1 MLDRILEPEVMN
13 TRGEAVDYDAMD
25 HADVNRRFVDDLIA
39 AGLPEGDCLDLG
51 TGTAQIPIELAR
63 RTEHVRIVAVDLA
76 GQMLAVGRANVS
88 AAALTARIELQL
100 ADAKR
105 LPYPDGRFACVM
117 SNSIVHHVPRPEDA
131 LDEAIRVTVAGGLLF
146 FRDLMRPGSREQMEA
161 LVEQHAG
168 TANAHQRKMFADSLH
183 AALTLEEM
191 RQLVEH
197 LGYDAAGV
205 QATSD
210 RHWTWTARKGH

>member
-1 MLDRILEPEVMN
+1 MLDRILEPEVMD
-13 TRGEAVDYDAMD
+13 TRGEAIDYDVMD
-25 HADVNRRFVDDLIA
+25 HAEVNRRFVDDLIA

-51 TGTAQIPIELAR
+51 TGTAQIPIELAK
-63 RTEHVRIVAVDLA
+63 RTQNVRIWAVDLA

-105 LPYPDGRFACVM
+105 LPYPDGRFASVM

-131 LDEAIRVTVAGGLLF
+131 LAEAIRVTAPAGLLF
-146 FRDLMRPGSREQMEA
+146 VRDLMRPDSRQRLES

-168 TANAHQRKMFADSLH
+168 TAGAHQRKMFADSLH

-197 LGYDAAGV
+197 LGYAATDVG
-205 QATSD
+205 ATSD
-210 RHWTWTARKGH
+210 RHWTWTARKNR